1 MPVQNAEQPTA
12 PFWRRH
18 AHEEIQGGLW
28 LIGIAVIVWQGWYWP
43 GLLILAGLSAVIEGI
58 IRFFGSLQS

>member
-1 MPVQNAEQPTA
+1 MPNESKGKEARFA
-12 PFWRRH
+12 LRAR

-43 GLLILAGLSAVIEGI
+43 GLLILVGLSAMVEGAL
-58 IRFFGSLQS
+58 RMLESKKP